1 MSMQKA
7 LKQPRESE
15 HGQQRRIIL
24 QISSVDLAEMEDSPV
39 LKDLSKRV
47 ADSVEMEK
55 SSV

>member
-1 MSMQKA
+1 MSVQKA

-15 HGQQRRIIL
+15 RGQQRRIIL